1 MATAGRGW
9 YAPDWNVFFLT
20 ILSALGCH
28 VICDPGEPGEPGIPG
43 DDSLPGLRGPKGPS
57 GDVLFQN
64 SNGDGQTQLLS
75 ELKGE
80 RGRSGLDVSQ
90 KCNTLLYSVVTIS
103 LKIYILK

>member
-1 MATAGRGW
+1 M
-9 YAPDWNVFFLT
+9 
-20 ILSALGCH
+20 
-28 VICDPGEPGEPGIPG
+28 ICDPGEPGEPGIPG
-43 DDSLPGLRGPKGPS
+43 DDGLPGLRGPKGPS

-90 KCNTLLYSVVTIS
+90 KCSTFLYSVVAIS
-103 LKIYILK
+103 LKIDILK